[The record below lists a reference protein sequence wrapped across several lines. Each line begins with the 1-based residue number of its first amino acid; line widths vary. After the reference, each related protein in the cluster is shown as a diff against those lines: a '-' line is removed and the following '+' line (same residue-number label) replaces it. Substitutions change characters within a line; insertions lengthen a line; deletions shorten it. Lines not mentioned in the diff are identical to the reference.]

1 MTVAQTMLN
10 RKIIMVT
17 LKIVHTI
24 ETHEHAKP
32 VVSHEY
38 YFDLINQPA

>member
-1 MTVAQTMLN
+1 MLN

-24 ETHEHAKP
+24 ETHEDAKP

-38 YFDLINQPA
+38 YFDLIIQPA